1 MYLKIINKN
10 KMDSAPP
17 SNSDFIIIKEEGTDD
32 SMLEF
37 AKMVILL
44 VLQEFPDDDWKKANK
59 VAQKFE
65 GNYGGYWCVSFIK
78 NGDVRFIYD
87 DIYIK
92 LSYKDYII
100 KIGRQK

>member
-1 MYLKIINKN
+1 
-10 KMDSAPP
+10 MDSAPP
-17 SNSDFIIIKEEGTDD
+17 SKSSFNFIKVEGTDD

-44 VLQEFPDDDWKKANK
+44 VLDDYPEPENDWRKANK

-65 GNYGGYWCVSFIK
+65 EKYGGYWCASFIK

-92 LSYKDYII
+92 LSYKDYNI
-100 KIGRQK
+100 KIGRQKNYY